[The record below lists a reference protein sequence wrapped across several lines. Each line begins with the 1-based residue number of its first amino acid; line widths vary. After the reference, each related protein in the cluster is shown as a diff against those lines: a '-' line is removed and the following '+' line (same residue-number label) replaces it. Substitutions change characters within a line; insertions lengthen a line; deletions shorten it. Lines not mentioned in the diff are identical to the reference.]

1 MPKHY
6 DTVNLNYMTKDWGQ
20 VCFSEIAT
28 ESADAVDKQVPL
40 TSSNVVDEFYLTD
53 HVTGMFITDMNSLL
67 NGCLQFIHR
76 YIKHLTY
83 VPLTEG

>member
-1 MPKHY
+1 
-6 DTVNLNYMTKDWGQ
+6 VTKDLEQ

-40 TSSNVVDEFYLTD
+40 TSSNVVEEFCLTD
-53 HVTGMFITDMNSLL
+53 FVTGMFVTCMNSMLYGFLL
-67 NGCLQFIHR
+67 LIPR

-83 VPLTEG
+83 IPLTKG